1 VLSAVA
7 VQGIVEQPE
16 IPRHT
21 KHDDSVGSS
30 GCIACSPDRCS
41 LTRTDSLGEK
51 PSRAISLAW
60 LNDVQQWYSTTL
72 TSQRR
77 RPPLFPSN
85 RCPLL
90 FLHLLDSWFPLYLP
104 SSHGS
109 TRFRTGFESQECRGS
124 ARRLDIASPHPR
136 GSCGTTSCGVGR
148 TRQ

>member
-30 GCIACSPDRCS
+30 GQ
-41 LTRTDSLGEK
+41 
-51 PSRAISLAW
+51 PSRAISLAR